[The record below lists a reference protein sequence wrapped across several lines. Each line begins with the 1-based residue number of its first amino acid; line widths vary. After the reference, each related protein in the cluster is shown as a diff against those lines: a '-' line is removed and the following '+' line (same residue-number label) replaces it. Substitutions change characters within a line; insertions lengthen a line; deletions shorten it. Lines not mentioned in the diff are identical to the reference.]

1 MYKGNYN
8 IVGPGDV
15 SESPTPIEVVTEAG
29 WSKWRTE
36 AGDIPNKWVDS
47 TQFFPRKSEIC
58 LVPDANGG
66 LERVLVGVGQDL
78 DIWTLAEL
86 PGRLPTGNY
95 VVSSEPG
102 SVSSLGG
109 LAMGWALGAYQFDQ
123 YKTTKRRP
131 GLLVVP
137 DPEELQQAQILAG
150 AVWLVRDLINTP
162 ANDLGPEGLAA
173 VADEVA
179 VVGDATVTHISGK
192 SLLDEGYPTI
202 HTVGRAS
209 QQDPRL
215 IDLKWGSPEAPKV
228 TLVGKGVCFDSGGLD
243 LKPSDNMLLMKKDMG
258 GAAHVLAL
266 AKAVMQLNLNI
277 RLRVLIPA
285 VENSVSGS
293 SFRPGDVIK
302 TRSGKTVEVGN
313 TDAEGRLILCDAL
326 TEACEES
333 PELLIDVATLTGAAR
348 VALGTEIAAMFTNND
363 SLADELSV
371 HSICQQDPL
380 WRMPLWGGYLDDLES
395 KIADYSNV
403 PNHRYGG
410 AISAGLFLQE
420 FVSNVEGWAH
430 FDIMGWNRK
439 DRPGRPLG
447 GEAFAVRAL
456 VALLLRRYG

>member
-1 MYKGNYN
+1 M
-8 IVGPGDV
+8 
-15 SESPTPIEVVTEAG
+15 
-29 WSKWRTE
+29 
-36 AGDIPNKWVDS
+36 
-47 TQFFPRKSEIC
+47 
-58 LVPDANGG
+58 PDANGG

-78 DIWTLAEL
+78 DVWTLAEL

-95 VVSSEPG
+95 VVSPEPE
-102 SVSSLGG
+102 SISSLGG

-162 ANDLGPEGLAA
+162 ANDMGPEELAA
-173 VADEVA
+173 LADEVA
-179 VVGDATVTHISGK
+179 AVGDASVTHIAGK

-209 QQDPRL
+209 QKDPRL

-363 SLADELSV
+363 SLAKELSV

-456 VALLLRRYG
+456 VALLLKRYG

>member
-15 SESPTPIEVVTEAG
+15 SESPIPIEVVTEAG
-29 WSKWRTE
+29 WSQWRAE

-47 TQFFPRKSEIC
+47 TQFFPKRSEIC

-78 DIWTLAEL
+78 DVWTLAEL
-86 PGRLPTGNY
+86 PGRLPTGDY
-95 VVSSEPG
+95 VVSSDPG

-162 ANDLGPEGLAA
+162 ANDLGPERLAA

-179 VVGDATVTHISGK
+179 VVGDATVTHIAGK

-209 QQDPRL
+209 QKDPRL
-215 IDLKWGSPEAPKV
+215 IDFKWGSPEAPKV

-243 LKPSDNMLLMKKDMG
+243 LKPADNMLLMKKDMG

-363 SLADELSV
+363 SLAEELSV

-380 WRMPLWGGYLDDLES
+380 WRMPLWEGYLDDLES

-456 VALLLRRYG
+456 VALLLKRYG

>member
-1 MYKGNYN
+1 MGRENYN
-8 IVGPGDV
+8 LVKAAEI
-15 SESPTPIEVVTEAG
+15 SEAPIPIEVVTEAG
-29 WSKWRTE
+29 WSEWRSA
-36 AGDIPNKWVDS
+36 AGSIPNKWVDS
-47 TQFFPRKSEIC
+47 TQFFPKKSEIC

-66 LERVLVGVGQDL
+66 LERVLVGMGQEP

-95 VVSSEPG
+95 IVSSEPG
-102 SVSSLGG
+102 SISSLGG
-109 LAMGWALGAYQFDQ
+109 LGMGWALGAYQFNQ
-123 YKTTKRRP
+123 YKTAKRRP

-137 DPEELQQAQILAG
+137 DPQELQQAQILAG

-162 ANDLGPEGLAA
+162 ANDMGPEELAA
-173 VADEVA
+173 LADEVA
-179 VVGDATVTHISGK
+179 AVGDAAVTHIAGK

-209 QQDPRL
+209 QKDPRL
-215 IDLKWGSPEAPKV
+215 IDLIWGSPEAPKV

-363 SLADELSV
+363 SLAEELSV

-456 VALLLRRYG
+456 VALLLKRYG

>member
-1 MYKGNYN
+1 M
-8 IVGPGDV
+8 
-15 SESPTPIEVVTEAG
+15 
-29 WSKWRTE
+29 
-36 AGDIPNKWVDS
+36 
-47 TQFFPRKSEIC
+47 
-58 LVPDANGG
+58 
-66 LERVLVGVGQDL
+66 
-78 DIWTLAEL
+78 
-86 PGRLPTGNY
+86 
-95 VVSSEPG
+95 
-102 SVSSLGG
+102 
-109 LAMGWALGAYQFDQ
+109 
-123 YKTTKRRP
+123 
-131 GLLVVP
+131 
-137 DPEELQQAQILAG
+137 
-150 AVWLVRDLINTP
+150 
-162 ANDLGPEGLAA
+162 
-173 VADEVA
+173 
-179 VVGDATVTHISGK
+179 
-192 SLLDEGYPTI
+192 
-202 HTVGRAS
+202 GRAS
-209 QQDPRL
+209 QKDPRL

-302 TRSGKTVEVGN
+302 TRAGKTVEVGN

-363 SLADELSV
+363 SLAEELSV

-410 AISAGLFLQE
+410 AITAGLFLQE

-456 VALLLRRYG
+456 VALLLKRYG